1 MNRWHQTPL
10 DSRIV
15 IDGVPGA
22 GKTTFVKRLCYIW
35 AQATGKGIIEDIPET
50 FTVEDPLIIPIVLR
64 LIKDENSLL
73 DILLSQLSFLTVQ
86 EACSIVNLI
95 SEKPEKI
102 ILLLDGYD
110 ELKGSNVINKL
121 LTKEHHSEVL
131 CLTTSRPHAIEQLKR
146 LTSQA
151 IDHHIKLCGFSQE
164 QVQIYIQNYFVHHFG
179 NKEKADS
186 LFSHI
191 LSERKEIL
199 EMAKVPIRC
208 EMICIVWAEYG
219 ELGKTIADLYTLFI
233 LHLLSHMKQKYHPKS
248 MKKATIEPYHDV
260 LMKIGKLAYFYE
272 RKRLCIVFTTE
283 QVQEHVGEY
292 FEDVM
297 KIGLITKSHPTSK
310 LQHSLW
316 SFPHLTIQEYMVSY
330 YLAHADESSIQ
341 EFIDISKD
349 LTALKRNT
357 TILQFLCCKYPEK
370 ANKILHRII
379 QDQTEEKGCQEL
391 LGFIIGLLPHYKQS
405 TVCLPLTK
413 YVDTS
418 QTDDEKEVLEGMK
431 LLLDMDRRTNFQILR
446 HLKIQELTDVNMLG
460 QSYVTHLTL
469 TVQEVV
475 YSMAVNGLTAMT
487 SLVDL
492 DITVSDIDEEL
503 KKASILKSVC
513 KTLDTLKVTG
523 NYIFTVMRTQITRF
537 NKLQSLTLD
546 ERSIIE
552 MNDAIHFMIEVEK
565 CPITSLTCCVGDLYL
580 PLMSHTG
587 KAALSLEIRIP
598 TSKTLHDGVSELR
611 EQVCPVNIH
620 KLDLNASI
628 SYKDFHDEGGALGEL
643 LVRIPHLEVLL
654 LGSCKINK
662 QTVDEM
668 DEQIH
673 KASSEPN
680 LTQLDLSGN
689 TLRGCG
695 SSLGSLLYHLPHI
708 QTLGLGGCKLT
719 SSDLSDTAQALP
731 ESTNIHKLYL
741 YGNDLDECKLTSS
754 DLSDTAQALPEST
767 NIHNLDLWFND
778 LEIRQESDDSDSSVY
793 SYNEIIE
800 SDKMIER
807 GLYKPDLSMVIHTT
821 DLLPQKIQDLHCELS
836 EVPGTDR
843 LLTQLLMINLESGIG
858 DKHEA
863 EVRLNEVLLHLQAEL
878 GEAGSSRMEQ
888 LQTILQNQAVSEHR
902 VIKYEPYKPGVIV
915 EDELQSQ
922 EGLIPSIVTQEQDK
936 NMNNLQLEDSH
947 VSVIEGKNIQNYKS
961 RIDENASRLIEHLQS
976 TTCDNGDGDDD
987 TTDIHVQ
994 VNNTSSRCIQHTDEP
1009 NTTDDKTDIKH
1020 VQVNDESP
1028 TCMTQAEKPYTADD
1042 AVCGGTRLL
1051 QHTPRLQA
1059 LSVGGLDK
1067 TDPTR
1072 AVCAAVDTGALTH
1085 LRILDMTG
1093 SKLQTGSMEL
1103 LGYHLLSLT
1112 ELQALSLCDIDGAE
1126 AEDYLHVYKNVPE
1139 SLQHLNV
1146 WSRDVSLDPYLLV
1159 EYKHQ
1164 LRHLHRLNVNFD
1176 DTDLDM
1182 VQELME
1188 EHNPHIHVYN
1198 EEYELIY
1205 DMYVTDK
1212 DKDK

>member
-22 GKTTFVKRLCYIW
+22 GQTTFVKRLCYIW

-64 LIKDENSLL
+64 LIKHENSLL

-179 NKEKADS
+179 NRAKADS

-191 LSERKEIL
+191 VSERKEIL
-199 EMAKVPIRC
+199 EMAQVPIRC

-233 LHLLSHMKQKYHPKS
+233 LHLLSHMQQKYHPKS
-248 MKKATIEPYHDV
+248 MKRAAIEPYHDV

-283 QVQEHVGEY
+283 HVQEHLGEY

-297 KIGLITKSHPTSK
+297 KIGLITKSHPTSQ

-316 SFPHLTIQEYMVSY
+316 SFPHWTIQEYMVSY
-330 YLAHADESSIQ
+330 YLAHAEESSIQ
-341 EFIDISKD
+341 EFIDIGKN
-349 LTALKRNT
+349 LTVIKRNT

-379 QDQTEEKGCQEL
+379 QNQTEEKGCHEL
-391 LGFIIGLLPHYKQS
+391 LVFIIDLLPHYEQS
-405 TVCLPLTK
+405 TMCLPITK

-418 QTDDEKEVLEGMK
+418 QTDDEKKVLEGMK
-431 LLLDMDRRTNFQILR
+431 LLLDLDRRTNFQILR
-446 HLKIQELTDVNMLG
+446 HLKIQELTDPYMIG
-460 QSYVTHLTL
+460 QTYVTHLTL
-469 TVQEVV
+469 TVQKDV
-475 YSMAVNGLTAMT
+475 YSMAVNGLKTMT

-492 DITVSDIDEEL
+492 DIIMTDIDEEA

-523 NYIFTVMRTQITRF
+523 NYIFTVIRTLITKF
-537 NKLQSLTLD
+537 NKLQSLSLD
-546 ERSIIE
+546 EKSIIE
-552 MNDAIHFMIEVEK
+552 MNDAVYFLVEVEK

-587 KAALSLEIRIP
+587 KAALSLRIRNL
-598 TSKTLHDGVSELR
+598 TSKTLHEGVSELR

-620 KLDLNASI
+620 KLDLSGKLHSPN
-628 SYKDFHDEGGALGEL
+628 DLHDEGEALGEL
-643 LVRIPHLEVLL
+643 LVGIPHLEVLIL
-654 LGSCKINK
+654 WYCEINK

-668 DEQIH
+668 VEQIH

-680 LTQLDLSGN
+680 LTQLDLSDN
-689 TLRGCG
+689 DTLRGCG

-708 QTLGLGGCKLT
+708 HTLGLGWCKLT
-719 SSDLSDTAQALP
+719 SSDLA
-731 ESTNIHKLYL
+731 
-741 YGNDLDECKLTSS
+741 
-754 DLSDTAQALPEST
+754 DTAQALPEST
-767 NIHNLDLWFND
+767 NIHNLDLYGND
-778 LEIRQESDDSDSSVY
+778 LEIRQESVDSDSSVC
-793 SYNEIIE
+793 SYNEVTE
-800 SDKMIER
+800 SYKMIER
-807 GLYKPDLSMVIHTT
+807 GLYKPDISMVIHTT
-821 DLLPQKIQDLHCELS
+821 DLLPQIIHDLHCELS
-836 EVPGTDR
+836 EAPGADR
-843 LLTQLLMINLESGIG
+843 LLTQLLVINLESGIG

-863 EVRLNEVLLHLQAEL
+863 EIRLNEVLLHLQAEL

-902 VIKYEPYKPGVIV
+902 VIKYEPNKPGVIV
-915 EDELQSQ
+915 EEDELQSQ
-922 EGLIPSIVTQEQDK
+922 EWVIPSKLTQEQDK
-936 NMNNLQLEDSH
+936 NVNNLQLEDSH
-947 VSVIEGKNIQNYKS
+947 VSVMEGKNIQNSKT

-976 TTCDNGDGDDD
+976 STCDNGDGDDDDD

-994 VNNTSSRCIQHTDEP
+994 VNNASSRRIQHTDEP

-1028 TCMTQAEKPYTADD
+1028 TCMPQTAYRPNTADD

-1059 LSVGGLDK
+1059 LSVGGLNN

-1085 LRILDMTG
+1085 LRILDMTS
-1093 SKLQTGSMEL
+1093 SKLKTGSLEL
-1103 LGYHLLSLT
+1103 LGYHLPRLT
-1112 ELQALSLCDIDGAE
+1112 ELKALSLYGIRGVKAD
-1126 AEDYLHVYKNVPE
+1126 DYLHVYKNVPE

-1146 WSRDVSLDPYLLV
+1146 WSDTVFTGASLDPYLLV

-1164 LRHLHRLNVNFD
+1164 LRHLHSLNVKLN

-1198 EEYELIY
+1198 QDVEYIF

-1212 DKDK
+1212 NKDK

>member
-35 AQATGKGIIEDIPET
+35 GQATSKGIIEDIPET

-64 LIKDENSLL
+64 LIKHENSLL

-86 EACSIVNLI
+86 QACSIVNLI

-110 ELKGSNVINKL
+110 ELKRSNVINKL

-131 CLTTSRPHAIEQLKR
+131 CMTTSRPHAIEQLKR

-164 QVQIYIQNYFVHHFG
+164 QVEIYIQNYFVHHFG

-191 LSERKEIL
+191 VSERKEIL
-199 EMAKVPIRC
+199 EMAQVPIRC

-233 LHLLSHMKQKYHPKS
+233 LHLLSHMQQKYHKKS
-248 MKKATIEPYHDV
+248 VKKAAIEPYHDL

-349 LTALKRNT
+349 LTAIKRNI

-379 QDQTEEKGCQEL
+379 QDQTEEKGCHEL
-391 LGFIIGLLPHYKQS
+391 LVFIIDLLPHYEQS
-405 TVCLPLTK
+405 TMCLPLTK
-413 YVDTS
+413 YVDMSRT
-418 QTDDEKEVLEGMK
+418 EKKQETLQGVR
-431 LLLDMDRRTNFQILR
+431 LLMDMDRTNFQILR
-446 HLKIQELTDVNMLG
+446 HLKIKKLTDPYMIG

-469 TVQEVV
+469 TVQKDV
-475 YSMAVNGLTAMT
+475 YSMAVNGLTTMT

-492 DITVSDIDEEL
+492 DITVTDIDEEL

-523 NYIFTVMRTQITRF
+523 NHIFTVMGTLITRF
-537 NKLQSLTLD
+537 NKLKYLTLD
-546 ERSIIE
+546 EESIIK

-565 CPITSLTCCVGDLYL
+565 CPITSLTCRVGDLYL

-587 KAALSLEIRIP
+587 KAALSLRIRNL
-598 TSKTLHDGVSELR
+598 TGKTLHDGVSELR
-611 EQVCPVNIH
+611 EQVRPVNIH
-620 KLDLNASI
+620 KLDL
-628 SYKDFHDEGGALGEL
+628 SYNDLHDEGGALGEL
-643 LVRIPHLEVLL
+643 LVRIPQLEELR
-654 LGSCKINK
+654 LGQCKINK

-668 DEQIH
+668 VEQIH
-673 KASSEPN
+673 KASSKPN

-689 TLRGCG
+689 HTLRGCG

-708 QTLGLGGCKLT
+708 HTLGL
-719 SSDLSDTAQALP
+719 
-731 ESTNIHKLYL
+731 H
-741 YGNDLDECKLTSS
+741 ECKLTSS
-754 DLSDTAQALPEST
+754 DLADTAQALPEST
-767 NIHNLDLWFND
+767 NIHNLDWYGND
-778 LEIRQESDDSDSSVY
+778 LEIRQESDDSDSSVC
-793 SYNEIIE
+793 SYNEVSE
-800 SDKMIER
+800 SYKMIER
-807 GLYKPDLSMVIHTT
+807 SLCKPDLSMVIHTT
-821 DLLPQKIQDLHCELS
+821 DLLPQIIHDLQWELS
-836 EVPGTDR
+836 EAPGADR
-843 LLTQLLMINLESGIG
+843 LLTQLLVINLESGIG

-863 EVRLNEVLLHLQAEL
+863 EIRLNEVLLHLQAEL

-888 LQTILQNQAVSEHR
+888 LQTILQNQAESEHG
-902 VIKYEPYKPGVIV
+902 VIKSEPHKPGVI
-915 EDELQSQ
+915 EEDDELLSQ
-922 EGLIPSIVTQEQDK
+922 EDLILSILTQEQDS
-936 NMNNLQLEDSH
+936 NMNDPQLRESH
-947 VSVIEGKNIQNYKS
+947 VSVMEGKNIQNSKTRINENGS
-961 RIDENASRLIEHLQS
+961 RFIQHLESSR
-976 TTCDNGDGDDD
+976 CDNGDGDGGDDDDDD

-994 VNNTSSRCIQHTDEP
+994 VNNTSSRCIQQTDKA
-1009 NTTDDKTDIKH
+1009 NTADDKTDIKH

-1028 TCMTQAEKPYTADD
+1028 TCIPQTDKPNTAGD

-1051 QHTPRLQA
+1051 QHMPRLQA
-1059 LSVGGLDK
+1059 LRVGGLGN

-1085 LRILDMTG
+1085 LRILDMTQ
-1093 SKLQTGSMEL
+1093 SELHTGSLEL
-1103 LGYHLLSLT
+1103 LGQHLPRLT
-1112 ELQALSLCDIDGAE
+1112 ELKALRLFDIIGVE
-1126 AEDYLHVYKNVPE
+1126 ADDYRHVYKNVPE

-1146 WSRDVSLDPYLLV
+1146 WSVFVRLDPYLLV

-1164 LRHLHRLNVNFD
+1164 LRHLHRLNVYFND

-1188 EHNPHIHVYN
+1188 ERNPHIHVYN
-1198 EEYELIY
+1198 QGGEYIY

>member
-64 LIKDENSLL
+64 LIKHENSLL

-95 SEKPEKI
+95 SEKPEKTV
-102 ILLLDGYD
+102 LLLDGYD

-164 QVQIYIQNYFVHHFG
+164 QVEIYIQNYFVHHFG

-191 LSERKEIL
+191 VSERKEIL
-199 EMAKVPIRC
+199 EMAQVPIRC

-233 LHLLSHMKQKYHPKS
+233 LHLLSHMQQKYHPKS
-248 MKKATIEPYHDV
+248 MKKAVIEPYHDV

-292 FEDVM
+292 FQEVM

-330 YLAHADESSIQ
+330 YIAHAEESSIQ
-341 EFIDISKD
+341 EFIDVSKD
-349 LTALKRNT
+349 PTAIKRNT

-379 QDQTEEKGCQEL
+379 QNQTEEKGCHEL

-405 TVCLPLTK
+405 TMCLPLTK

-446 HLKIQELTDVNMLG
+446 HLKVQELTDPYMIG

-469 TVQEVV
+469 TVQEDVC
-475 YSMAVNGLTAMT
+475 SMAVNGLTTMT

-492 DITVSDIDEEL
+492 DITVTDIDEEV

-523 NYIFTVMRTQITRF
+523 NHIFTVMGTLITRF
-537 NKLQSLTLD
+537 NKLKYLTLD
-546 ERSIIE
+546 EESIIK

-587 KAALSLEIRIP
+587 KAALSLDIRYL

-611 EQVCPVNIH
+611 EQAHPVNIH
-620 KLDLNASI
+620 KLDLHA
-628 SYKDFHDEGGALGEL
+628 DLHDEGGALGEL
-643 LVRIPHLEVLL
+643 LVRIPHLEVLI
-654 LGSCKINK
+654 LGGCKINK

-668 DEQIH
+668 VEQIH

-680 LTQLDLSGN
+680 LTQLDLTSN
-689 TLRGCG
+689 YTLHGCG
-695 SSLGSLLYHLPHI
+695 SSLGSLLYYLPHI
-708 QTLGLGGCKLT
+708 HTLGLVNCRLT
-719 SSDLSDTAQALP
+719 SSDLA
-731 ESTNIHKLYL
+731 
-741 YGNDLDECKLTSS
+741 
-754 DLSDTAQALPEST
+754 DTAQALPEST
-767 NIHNLDLWFND
+767 NIHNLDLYEND
-778 LEIRQESDDSDSSVY
+778 LEIRQKSYDSDSSVY

-821 DLLPQKIQDLHCELS
+821 DLLTQKIQDLHCELS

-843 LLTQLLMINLESGIG
+843 LLTQLLVINLESGIG

-863 EVRLNEVLLHLQAEL
+863 EIRLNEVLLHLQAEL

-888 LQTILQNQAVSEHR
+888 LQTILQHQAESEHR
-902 VIKYEPYKPGVIV
+902 VIKSEPHKPGIIV
-915 EDELQSQ
+915 EDDELLSQ
-922 EGLIPSIVTQEQDK
+922 EDLIPSILTQEQDK
-936 NMNNLQLEDSH
+936 NMNDPQLGDSH
-947 VSVIEGKNIQNYKS
+947 VSVMERKNIQNSKTRINENGS
-961 RIDENASRLIEHLQS
+961 RFIQHLESSR
-976 TTCDNGDGDDD
+976 CDNGDGDGGDDDDD

-994 VNNTSSRCIQHTDEP
+994 VNNTSSRCIQHIEP
-1009 NTTDDKTDIKH
+1009 NTADDKTDIKH

-1051 QHTPRLQA
+1051 QHMPRLQA
-1059 LSVGGLDK
+1059 LCVGGFD

-1093 SKLQTGSMEL
+1093 SNCKLQTESLEL
-1103 LGYHLLSLT
+1103 LGYHLPRLT
-1112 ELQALSLCDIDGAE
+1112 ELQALSLCRISGVE
-1126 AEDYLHVYKNVPE
+1126 ADDYHHVYKNVPE
-1139 SLQHLNV
+1139 SLKHLNV
-1146 WSRDVSLDPYLLV
+1146 WYRHVRLDPYLLV

-1164 LRHLHRLNVNFD
+1164 LRHLHRLNVNFN
-1176 DTDLDM
+1176 DTNLDM

-1198 EEYELIY
+1198 DEDEYDIY
-1205 DMYVTDK
+1205 KMYVTDK

>member
-64 LIKDENSLL
+64 LIKHENSLL

-95 SEKPEKI
+95 SEKPEKTV
-102 ILLLDGYD
+102 LLLDGYD

-164 QVQIYIQNYFVHHFG
+164 QVEIYIQNYFVHHFG

-191 LSERKEIL
+191 VSERKEIL

-233 LHLLSHMKQKYHPKS
+233 LHLLSHMQQKYHPKS
-248 MKKATIEPYHDV
+248 MKKAVIEPYHDV

-292 FEDVM
+292 FQEVM

-330 YLAHADESSIQ
+330 YIAHAEESSIQ
-341 EFIDISKD
+341 EFIDVSKD
-349 LTALKRNT
+349 PTAIKRNT

-379 QDQTEEKGCQEL
+379 QNQTEEKGCHEL
-391 LGFIIGLLPHYKQS
+391 LVFIIYLLPHYEQS
-405 TVCLPLTK
+405 TMCLPLTK

-418 QTDDEKEVLEGMK
+418 QTDDKKEVLEGMK

-446 HLKIQELTDVNMLG
+446 HLKVQELTDPYMVG

-469 TVQEVV
+469 TVQEDVC
-475 YSMAVNGLTAMT
+475 SMAVNGLTTMT

-492 DITVSDIDEEL
+492 DITVTDIDEEV

-523 NYIFTVMRTQITRF
+523 NHIFTVMGTLITRF
-537 NKLQSLTLD
+537 NKLKYLTLD
-546 ERSIIE
+546 EESIIK

-587 KAALSLEIRIP
+587 KAALSLDIRKM

-620 KLDLNASI
+620 KLDLHA
-628 SYKDFHDEGGALGEL
+628 DLHDEGGALGEL
-643 LVRIPHLEVLL
+643 LVRIPHLEVLIL
-654 LGSCKINK
+654 WYCKINK

-668 DEQIH
+668 VEQIH

-689 TLRGCG
+689 DTLSGCG

-708 QTLGLGGCKLT
+708 HTLELDGCRLT
-719 SSDLSDTAQALP
+719 SSDLA
-731 ESTNIHKLYL
+731 
-741 YGNDLDECKLTSS
+741 
-754 DLSDTAQALPEST
+754 DTAQALPEST
-767 NIHNLDLWFND
+767 NIHNLDLWEND
-778 LEIRQESDDSDSSVY
+778 LEIRQESDDSDSSVC
-793 SYNEIIE
+793 SYNEVSDSSLHDSDEDNNTRVDVPEHVYE
-800 SDKMIER
+800 SDTADDINIIND
-807 GLYKPDLSMVIHTT
+807 DLIT
-821 DLLPQKIQDLHCELS
+821 IRQDNPELKSHLHQS
-836 EVPGTDR
+836 HASD
-843 LLTQLLMINLESGIG
+843 NDS
-858 DKHEA
+858 
-863 EVRLNEVLLHLQAEL
+863 HLQL
-878 GEAGSSRMEQ
+878 KNTQSD
-888 LQTILQNQAVSEHR
+888 
-902 VIKYEPYKPGVIV
+902 IKEINNTNITKIDG
-915 EDELQSQ
+915 EDEL
-922 EGLIPSIVTQEQDK
+922 
-936 NMNNLQLEDSH
+936 
-947 VSVIEGKNIQNYKS
+947 
-961 RIDENASRLIEHLQS
+961 RLYESLQS
-976 TTCDNGDGDDD
+976 LPSTSTGCNDQYRF
-987 TTDIHVQ
+987 TTDTQ
-994 VNNTSSRCIQHTDEP
+994 LQGSD
-1009 NTTDDKTDIKH
+1009 DIKIRKH
-1020 VQVNDESP
+1020 EHP
-1028 TCMTQAEKPYTADD
+1028 ADD
-1042 AVCGGTRLL
+1042 AVCGDRRLL
-1051 QHTPRLQA
+1051 QHMPRLQA
-1059 LSVGGLDK
+1059 LCVGGYN

-1085 LRILDMTG
+1085 LRILDMSF
-1093 SKLQTGSMEL
+1093 SKLQTGSLEL
-1103 LGYHLLSLT
+1103 LGCHLPRLT
-1112 ELQALSLCDIDGAE
+1112 ELKALSLYKIRGVE
-1126 AEDYLHVYKNVPE
+1126 ADDYHHVYKNVPE

-1146 WSRDVSLDPYLLV
+1146 WSPDVSLDPYLLV

-1164 LRHLHRLNVNFD
+1164 LRHLHRLNVRFN

-1198 EEYELIY
+1198 DRGENNIY
-1205 DMYVTDK
+1205 KMYVTDK